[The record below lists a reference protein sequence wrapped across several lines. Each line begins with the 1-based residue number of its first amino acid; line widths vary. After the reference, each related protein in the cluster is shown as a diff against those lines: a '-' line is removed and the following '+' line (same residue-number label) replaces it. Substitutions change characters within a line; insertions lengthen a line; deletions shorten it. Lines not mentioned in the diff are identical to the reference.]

1 MNFKHLHY
9 FWAVAKWGGVAR
21 ASERLHLTPQ
31 TLSTQLRQF
40 EERCGVK
47 LFRPAGKGIELTEA
61 GRMAFSYADEM
72 FSVAGELSDA
82 LRSLPA
88 GRARNF
94 RVGVSDAVPKSLAY
108 RMLAPA
114 LAGAETMR
122 FVCREGKL
130 ESLLADLA
138 LHRLDIVLADRPLP
152 SGINVRG
159 YNHRLG
165 ENGTG
170 FFAIPSLA
178 AQLDKDFPHS
188 LHGQPLLLPGDDSAL
203 RQRLLAWFERQ
214 RIVPRVV
221 GEFDDS
227 GLMKAFGRAG
237 VGVFPV
243 TLAVRDE
250 VMANYGVELV
260 GTTDAVRESYF
271 AISVERRVT
280 HPAVLA
286 IIEGA
291 ALRREAEAAS
301 RGPEVA

>member
-9 FWAVAKWGGVAR
+9 FWAVAKWGGIAR
-21 ASERLHLTPQ
+21 AGERLHLTPQ

-72 FSVAGELSDA
+72 FSIAGELADA
-82 LRSLPA
+82 LHNLPA
-88 GRARNF
+88 DRPRSF
-94 RVGVSDAVPKSLAY
+94 RVGISDVVPKSFAY
-108 RMLAPA
+108 RTLAPA
-114 LAGAETMR
+114 LAGVDPLR

-130 ESLLADLA
+130 EGLLADLA
-138 LHRLDIVLADRPLP
+138 VHRLDIVLADRPLP
-152 SGINVRG
+152 PGINVRG

-165 ENGTG
+165 ESGTG
-170 FFAIPSLA
+170 FFATPALA
-178 AQLDKDFPHS
+178 RQLEGAFPQS

-203 RQRLLAWFERQ
+203 RQRLLAWFERE
-214 RIVPRVV
+214 RIVPRIV

-237 VGVFPV
+237 AGVFPV

-250 VMANYGVELV
+250 VTANYAVEMV
-260 GTTDAVRESYF
+260 GATDAVRESYF

-280 HPAVLA
+280 HPAVRA
-286 IIEGA
+286 VIEGA
-291 ALRREAEAAS
+291 SARREGTPAPA
-301 RGPEVA
+301 

>member
-9 FWAVAKWGGVAR
+9 FWAVAKWGGIAR
-21 ASERLHLTPQ
+21 AGERLHLTPQ

-72 FSVAGELSDA
+72 FSIAGELSDA
-82 LRSLPA
+82 LRNLPA

-108 RMLAPA
+108 RMLAPT
-114 LAGAETMR
+114 LAASEPLR
-122 FVCREGKL
+122 LLCREGKL

-138 LHRLDIVLADRPLP
+138 LHRLDLVLADRPLP
-152 SGINVRG
+152 PSINVRG

-165 ENGTG
+165 ESGTG
-170 FFAIPSLA
+170 FFATPQLA
-178 AQLDKDFPHS
+178 ATLSGDFPQS

-203 RQRLLAWFERQ
+203 RQRLLAWFERE
-214 RIVPRVV
+214 RIVPRIV

-227 GLMKAFGRAG
+227 ALMKAFGRVG
-237 VGVFPV
+237 VGIFPV
-243 TLAVRDE
+243 TLAVCDE
-250 VMANYGVELV
+250 LITNYGVELV
-260 GTTDAVRESYF
+260 GASEAVRQGYF
-271 AISVERRVT
+271 AISVERQVT
-280 HPAVLA
+280 HPAVRA
-286 IIEGA
+286 IIDGAAQRREGA
-291 ALRREAEAAS
+291 VPPLPA
-301 RGPEVA
+301 P

>member
-9 FWAVAKWGGVAR
+9 FWAVAKWGGIAR
-21 ASERLHLTPQ
+21 AGERLHLTPQ

-72 FSVAGELSDA
+72 FSIAGELSDA
-82 LRSLPA
+82 LHSLPA
-88 GRARNF
+88 DRPRSF
-94 RVGVSDAVPKSLAY
+94 RVGVSDVVPKSLTY
-108 RMLAPA
+108 RILAPA
-114 LAGAETMR
+114 LAGAEALR

-138 LHRLDIVLADRPLP
+138 LHRLDLVLSDRPLP
-152 SGINVRG
+152 AGINVRG

-165 ENGTG
+165 ESGTG
-170 FFAIPSLA
+170 FFATPALAQQLA
-178 AQLDKDFPHS
+178 ASPSPFPQS

-203 RQRLLAWFERQ
+203 RQRLLAWFERE

-237 VGVFPV
+237 AGVFPV
-243 TLAVRDE
+243 TLAVREE
-250 VMANYGVELV
+250 VIANYGVELV

-280 HPAVLA
+280 HPAVRA
-286 IIEGA
+286 VIDGA
-291 ALRREAEAAS
+291 SARLDGPAS
-301 RGPEVA
+301 KA

>member
-9 FWAVAKWGGVAR
+9 FWAVAKWGGIAR

-72 FSVAGELSDA
+72 FSIAGELSDA
-82 LRSLPA
+82 LHNLPA
-88 GRARNF
+88 GRPRSF
-94 RVGVSDAVPKSLAY
+94 RVGVSDVVPKSLAY

-114 LAGAETMR
+114 LAVADPLR
-122 FVCREGKL
+122 FICREGKL

-138 LHRLDIVLADRPLP
+138 LHRLDLVLADRSLP
-152 SGINVRG
+152 PGVKVRG

-165 ENGTG
+165 ESGTG
-170 FFAIPSLA
+170 FFAAPQLA
-178 AQLDKDFPHS
+178 RQLSGAFPTS
-188 LHGQPLLLPGDDSAL
+188 LHGQPLLLPGDDSVL
-203 RQRLLAWFERQ
+203 RQRLLAWFERE
-214 RIVPRVV
+214 RIVPRIV

-227 GLMKAFGRAG
+227 ALMKAFGRAG

-243 TLAVRDE
+243 SLSVRDE
-250 VMANYGVELV
+250 VASNYDVELV
-260 GTTDAVRESYF
+260 GKTDAVCETYF

-280 HPAVLA
+280 HPAVRA
-286 IIEGA
+286 VI
-291 ALRREAEAAS
+291 EAAS
-301 RGPEVA
+301 SRRDGVE

>member
-9 FWAVAKWGGVAR
+9 FWAVAKWGGIAR
-21 ASERLHLTPQ
+21 AAERLHLTPQ

-72 FSVAGELSDA
+72 FSIAGELADA
-82 LRSLPA
+82 LHNLPA
-88 GRARNF
+88 GRPRNF
-94 RVGVSDAVPKSLAY
+94 RVGVSDALPKSLAY

-114 LAGAETMR
+114 LTIADPLR

-130 ESLLADLA
+130 EHLLAELA
-138 LHRLDIVLADRPLP
+138 LHRLDLVLADRPLP

-165 ENGTG
+165 ESATG
-170 FFAIPSLA
+170 FFAAPRLA
-178 AQLDKDFPHS
+178 RQLAGEFPAS
-188 LHGQPLLLPGDDSAL
+188 LHGRPLLLPGDDSAL
-203 RQRLLAWFERQ
+203 RQRLLAWFERE
-214 RIVPRVV
+214 RIVPHVV

-227 GLMKAFGRAG
+227 ALMKAFGRAG
-237 VGVFPV
+237 AGVFPV
-243 TLAVRDE
+243 ALAVRDE
-250 VMANYGVELV
+250 VAANYGVELV
-260 GTTDAVRESYF
+260 GRTDAVREAYF

-280 HPAVLA
+280 HPAVRA
-286 IIEGA
+286 VIDGA
-291 ALRREAEAAS
+291 CARLDR
-301 RGPEVA
+301 PVAKS